1 LAYAANEYVIQFASL
16 SMMME
21 VIPPRYEAAVT
32 SGGRV
37 ERLTEYRPD
46 GAPRDIAR
54 ESPRAGEIPHRRLVG
69 KMDEK
74 QIANFYDINGGTYDR
89 PLYFVTC
96 AHLYEAEI
104 RRLFAGR
111 RLRRVL
117 DLGCGTGK
125 QTALL
130 APMAEE
136 VWAIDISAAS
146 LAQAQARCERA
157 GHRNV
162 RFFQQSIESLPAAA
176 DSVDAIF
183 SYGDVISHIHD
194 NYRAVFRECARV
206 LVPGGAM
213 GFEIDGKWE
222 FDMLLH
228 NSEERARARA
238 ARGVGHLRIWRD
250 IPCKTFTQPELR
262 GVLRDVGLEL
272 SRTRGINIF
281 HCLLPESVLMGLPQ
295 AVGAGWRGVSGVLQK
310 LDEVVG
316 LTPIF
321 ARLASTRLVIARKP
335 RQ

>member
-1 LAYAANEYVIQFASL
+1 
-16 SMMME
+16 
-21 VIPPRYEAAVT
+21 
-32 SGGRV
+32 
-37 ERLTEYRPD
+37 
-46 GAPRDIAR
+46 
-54 ESPRAGEIPHRRLVG
+54 
-69 KMDEK
+69 MDEK
-74 QIANFYDINGGTYDR
+74 GVADFYDTTGDTYDR
-89 PLYFVTC
+89 SLYFIAC
-96 AHLYEAEI
+96 DPLYEAEI
-104 RRLFAGR
+104 RRLIAGR

-146 LAQAQARCERA
+146 LAQARKRCERA
-157 GHRNV
+157 GHTNV
-162 RFFQQSIESLPAAA
+162 RFFQQSIEALPAAA

-228 NSEERARARA
+228 NPEERRRACA
-238 ARGVGHLRIWRD
+238 ARGVGHLRVWRD

-262 GVLRDVGLEL
+262 DVLRDGGLML
-272 SRTRGINIF
+272 RRTRGVNIF
-281 HCLLPESVLMGLPQ
+281 HCLLPEGVLMGLPQ
-295 AVGAGWRGVSGVLQK
+295 AVGAAWRGVSSFLRGV
-310 LDEVVG
+310 DELAG
-316 LTPIF
+316 QASPF
-321 ARLASTRLVIARKP
+321 ARLASTRLVIAEKP
-335 RQ
+335 QR